1 MCVSW
6 FSCTCFDNVGKPD
19 KGINHKL
26 WSSYRAVHV
35 TTIWTSQIRKNQ
47 SQVMVKLQSC
57 TCYHNMGNHSQ
68 VMVNLQSST
77 CFNNMGKPD
86 KAITHKLWSSY
97 RAVHVSTICASQ
109 IRQSITNYDQATLL
123 YMFWQYWQARMGN
136 HSQVM
141 VKLQS
146 STCFDNIGKPDKAII
161 HKLWSSY
168 RAVHIST
175 IWASL
180 IRQSLTSYGQATEQ
194 YMFQQYGQAR

>member
-1 MCVSW
+1 M
-6 FSCTCFDNVGKPD
+6 GKPD

-77 CFNNMGKPD
+77 CFNNMGKSD

-97 RAVHVSTICASQ
+97 RDVHVTTMWWCHYFHQAHIDIVCFRPVKLRLNL
-109 IRQSITNYDQATLL
+109 ILNFPATL
-123 YMFWQYWQARMGN
+123 WN
-136 HSQVM
+136 HPN
-141 VKLQS
+141 LPI
-146 STCFDNIGKPDKAII
+146 FDKR
-161 HKLWSSY
+161 S
-168 RAVHIST
+168 
-175 IWASL
+175 
-180 IRQSLTSYGQATEQ
+180 
-194 YMFQQYGQAR
+194 M